1 MTEVTTNGIVKWT
14 SSDPASLVLESQTQ
28 GDSIELAL
36 SKRERFDFVWANSA
50 ERTAQTGMVQGS
62 RGYQVDTKSEYL
74 YDSSAWRLAIPYAE
88 FTVAA
93 KSIPNAVYTAA
104 GNLTEVTANT
114 TDTNLITEGTNGV
127 FTIVNPGVYGF
138 SVYATSDSGAGL
150 PGQSHMVV
158 STAAL
163 SLGTQITRGY
173 FSGGRDAM
181 VAMPFYRVTASNTV
195 LYMSIY
201 QEHASAQN
209 VSAILRIG
217 RFG

>member
-14 SSDPASLVLESQTQ
+14 NADPSSLVQESQAQ

-74 YDSSAWRLAIPYAE
+74 YDSSVWRLAIPYAE
-88 FTVAA
+88 FTLAQ
-93 KSIPNAVYTAA
+93 KSIPSAVYTSL
-104 GNLTEVTANT
+104 GNLSEVAANT
-114 TDTNLITEGTNGV
+114 TDTNLVAEGANGV
-127 FTIVNPGVYGF
+127 FTIINPGVYGF
-138 SVYATSDSGAGL
+138 SIYSTSDNGQGL
-150 PGQSHMVV
+150 PGQSHVV
-158 STAAL
+158 VTTTPGG
-163 SLGTQITRGY
+163 LGLHITRGY
-173 FSGGRDAM
+173 FSGGRDSMAP
-181 VAMPFYRVTASNTV
+181 MPFYRVTAANTI
-195 LYMSIY
+195 LYTSIY
-201 QEHASAQN
+201 QEHAAAQP